1 MAGTQEPVRPYVAQ
15 GIVLDAN
22 EIGKNGNRKRFD
34 ISEAAANWRGREDE
48 LEHELV
54 DARQKGRPFT
64 FFCAEETLR
73 ALGRG

>member
-1 MAGTQEPVRPYVAQ
+1 MAGTPEPVRPYVAQ

-48 LEHELV
+48 LRREL
-54 DARQKGRPFT
+54 ASAFGKHPFM
-64 FFCAEETLR
+64 FFCAEATLR
-73 ALGRG
+73 ALDRG